1 MKKNICVFIS
11 LLAAGFFNLKVTCAE
26 APPIEWQ
33 KTFGGIYNDTGRS
46 VQQTSDG
53 GYIIAGTTSSFT
65 EDGGEP
71 GPYSKKGYLVKTDAN
86 GNLQWQETPFWEST
100 TAYSVQQASD
110 GGYVVAGVA
119 SEFFPE
125 TFARLAKTDPNGI
138 NEWDNSFGESPS
150 YAYSVKRTA
159 DGGYILVGKTIPWSA
174 SDYDVFFTKI
184 DSTGME
190 EWFEVPHHLG
200 GWFDDSGY
208 SVQQTSDGGYIITG
222 ETYSFGAGDSD
233 VYLVKVDSE
242 GNLKWQKTFGG
253 SDLDYGY
260 SVQQTS
266 DGGYII
272 AGTTS
277 SFGEGGTDVYLIKTD
292 LTGQF
297 QWQKTFGGNN
307 GDYGYSVQQTSDGG
321 YIIAGQTYSS
331 GAGLWDAYL
340 VKADPDGNQQWEM
353 TFGGSGQDRVYS
365 VQQTNDG
372 GYIIAGETYSFGTGD
387 SDVYLI
393 KVRGFPVIPGDI
405 TADGKV
411 DFEDLAVLLA
421 HWLEGTTP

>member
-1 MKKNICVFIS
+1 MKKNICFLVS
-11 LLAAGFFNLKVTCAE
+11 LLAASFFYLKVTCAE
-26 APPIEWQ
+26 APSIEWQ

-65 EDGGEP
+65 EDGAEP
-71 GPYSKKGYLVKTDAN
+71 GPYSKKAYLVKTDIN
-86 GNLQWQETPFWEST
+86 GNLQWQQTPFWESIS
-100 TAYSVQQASD
+100 AYSVQQTVD
-110 GGYVVAGVA
+110 GGYVIAGIA
-119 SEFFPE
+119 SEYYPE
-125 TFARLAKTDPNGI
+125 SYAKLAKTDPNGFT
-138 NEWDNSFGESPS
+138 EWDNSYGESPS
-150 YAYSVKRTA
+150 FAYSVKRTA
-159 DGGYILVGKTIPWSA
+159 DGGYIIAGKIIPWGA
-174 SDYDVFFTKI
+174 SDYDVFLVKI
-184 DSTGME
+184 DSTGMD
-190 EWFEVPHHLG
+190 EWGGEIHHYG

-233 VYLVKVDSE
+233 VYLVKIDSE

-277 SFGEGGTDVYLIKTD
+277 SFGEGGADIYLIKTD
-292 LTGQF
+292 LAGKLL
-297 QWQKTFGGNN
+297 WQKTFGGSN

-411 DFEDLAVLLA
+411 DFDDLAVLLA
-421 HWLEGTTP
+421 HWLEGTAP